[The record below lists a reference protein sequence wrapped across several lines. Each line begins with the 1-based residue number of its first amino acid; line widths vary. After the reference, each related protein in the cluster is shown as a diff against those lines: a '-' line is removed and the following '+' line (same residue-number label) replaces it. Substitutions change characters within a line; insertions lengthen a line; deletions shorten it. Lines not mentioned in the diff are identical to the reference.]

1 MEKYDFGAALSR
13 MTARRRIIIEAK
25 TAAGE
30 EIIRPLPEEAK
41 ETNPAVLNTKSAKT
55 REANA

>member
-1 MEKYDFGAALSR
+1 MEKYDFGDALSR

-41 ETNPAVLNTKSAKT
+41 ETNPAVLNTKT

>member
-1 MEKYDFGAALSR
+1 MEKYDFGTALSR
-13 MTARRRIIIEAK
+13 MTERRRIIIETK

-30 EIIRPLPEEAK
+30 EIIRPLPEEAR
-41 ETNPAVLNTKSAKT
+41 EANPAVLTAKSAKN